1 MPNSQSSDA
10 DNGIDASNTN
20 TLDNKLIRQENQT
33 LLLARRSK
41 TTEQLRLEQARM
53 IDLLC
58 VLLIVTVTASSVVAF
73 CITRSVLS
81 FSFLSLLS
89 LLPSIRRRKEEAI
102 FPISAEDLQIKLK
115 ELDVEIERI
124 KKQNAS
130 TPSLFFT
137 WLKRITGRW

>member
-33 LLLARRSK
+33 LPLARRSK
-41 TTEQLRLEQARM
+41 TTEQLRLEQARV

-102 FPISAEDLQIKLK
+102 FPILVQKIFKS
-115 ELDVEIERI
+115 
-124 KKQNAS
+124 S
-130 TPSLFFT
+130 
-137 WLKRITGRW
+137 